1 MLVEMG
7 AEIVGELVL
16 GDHERV
22 KVSELEGLARKAPL
36 ILTTEKDFV
45 KLGESGLSVYYVE
58 LGTEVVAGQEKWET
72 LIEKIDQEIDNRK
85 TPDPF

>member
-1 MLVEMG
+1 
-7 AEIVGELVL
+7 
-16 GDHERV
+16 
-22 KVSELEGLARKAPL
+22 
-36 ILTTEKDFV
+36 V